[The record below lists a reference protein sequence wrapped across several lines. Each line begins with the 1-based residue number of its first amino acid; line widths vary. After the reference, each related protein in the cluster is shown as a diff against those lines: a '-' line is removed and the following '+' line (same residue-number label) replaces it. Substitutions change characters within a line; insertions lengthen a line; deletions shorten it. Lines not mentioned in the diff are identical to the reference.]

1 MIIYCFSNHGST
13 HFSEMQKQRLLNI
26 DLIADATSADATS
39 TDAMVTI
46 VQVMFG
52 THEEDGRRNH

>member
-39 TDAMVTI
+39 SDATGDHCLGHVWYT
-46 VQVMFG
+46 
-52 THEEDGRRNH
+52 